1 MQIVDQNLLGRLYNH
16 YENFII
22 TLYCYLRCLYE
33 TSFAI
38 VVIYRG
44 AGYSV

>member
-1 MQIVDQNLLGRLYNH
+1 MQIMDQNLLGRLYNH

-22 TLYCYLRCLYE
+22 TLYCYLRYLYE

-38 VVIYRG
+38 VVIHRA